1 MPIISL
7 RSFSMKKKVILFFGF
22 LSCVITGVLI
32 FSIFSYKKS
41 KKTLDIAYINLS
53 KEVSL
58 VIQNQVSSLY
68 DGKIQN
74 YEFSYEEK
82 DLEKKLKKTDYIFTL
97 DGDFVKNT
105 EKKRFDSEVFN
116 KLPKSI
122 RRTDKNILPILL
134 DNYEIAYSKDLLKE
148 LNCNVPTNL
157 FELDDLLKKS
167 KSHVFSP
174 FFCAGKDDKTLFG
187 LISCFVE
194 SFGGKKSYEK
204 FVEVISS
211 SKSFEKLLDVQLNE
225 GEKDGE
231 FTLRNILDLFK
242 SWQQNEIVHPNW
254 FNATKTDLNYF
265 LQEEQVGVIFL
276 PLSEHR
282 TISRNLISK
291 FEVSRFPVINQKI
304 DHCLIAPSVV
314 VIKKTKNELFDSVIS
329 EIVND
334 KIQTQLSKNSK
345 WGPVSLKS
353 QAYDRQA
360 DDVRFW
366 ASSCKGGQ
374 TPDLYNAVFQLDKE
388 RGNELANQIRSYLS
402 QKN

>member
-1 MPIISL
+1 
-7 RSFSMKKKVILFFGF
+7 MKKKVILFFGF

-74 YEFSYEEK
+74 YEFSFEEK
-82 DLEKKLKKTDYIFTL
+82 DLEKKLKKTDFIFTL

-314 VIKKTKNELFDSVIS
+314 VIKKTKNELFDSVII

-345 WGPVSLKS
+345 LGPVSLKS

-402 QKN
+402 QKI

>member
-1 MPIISL
+1 
-7 RSFSMKKKVILFFGF
+7 MKKKVILFFGF

-32 FSIFSYKKS
+32 FSIFTYKKS

-74 YEFSYEEK
+74 YEFSFEEK
-82 DLEKKLKKTDYIFTL
+82 DLEKKLKKTDFIFTL

-134 DNYEIAYSKDLLKE
+134 DNFEIAYSKDLLKE

-314 VIKKTKNELFDSVIS
+314 VIKKTKNELFDSVIN

-345 WGPVSLKS
+345 LGPVSLKS

>member
-1 MPIISL
+1 
-7 RSFSMKKKVILFFGF
+7 MKKKVILFFGF

-74 YEFSYEEK
+74 YEFSFEEK
-82 DLEKKLKKTDYIFTL
+82 DLEKKLKKIDYIFTL

-134 DNYEIAYSKDLLKE
+134 DNYEIAYSKDLMKE

-211 SKSFEKLLDVQLNE
+211 NKSFEKLLDAQLNE

-314 VIKKTKNELFDSVIS
+314 VIKKTKNELFDSVIN

-345 WGPVSLKS
+345 LGPVSLKS

>member
-1 MPIISL
+1 
-7 RSFSMKKKVILFFGF
+7 MKKKVILFFGF
-22 LSCVITGVLI
+22 LSCVIIGVLI

-74 YEFSYEEK
+74 YEFSFEEK
-82 DLEKKLKKTDYIFTL
+82 DLEKKLKKTDFIFTL

-122 RRTDKNILPILL
+122 RRTEKNILPVLL
-134 DNYEIAYSKDLLKE
+134 DNYEIAYSKDLMKE

-157 FELDDLLKKS
+157 IELDDLLKKS

-314 VIKKTKNELFDSVIS
+314 VIKKTKNELFDSVIN

-345 WGPVSLKS
+345 LGPVSLKS

-402 QKN
+402 QKI

>member
-1 MPIISL
+1 
-7 RSFSMKKKVILFFGF
+7 MKKRVIIFFGF
-22 LSCVITGVLI
+22 ISCIIACVLI

-41 KKTLDIAYINLS
+41 KKTLDIAYVNLS

-58 VIQNQVSSLY
+58 VIQNQVSTLY

-74 YEFSYEEK
+74 YEFSFDEQ
-82 DLEKKLKKTDYIFTL
+82 DLEKKLKKIDYIFTL
-97 DGDFVKNT
+97 DGEFVRNT
-105 EKKRFDSEVFN
+105 EKRHFDSDLFN

-122 RRTDKNILPILL
+122 RRTEKNILPVLL

-148 LNCNVPTNL
+148 LNCKVPTNL
-157 FELDDLLKKS
+157 IELDDLLKKS

-174 FFCAGKDDKTLFG
+174 FFCAGKDNKTLFA

-211 SKSFEKLLDVQLNE
+211 NKNISFDELLDVQLNE

-242 SWQQNEIVHPNW
+242 NWQQNEIVHPNW
-254 FNATKTDLNYF
+254 FGATKTDLNYF

-314 VIKKTKNELFDSVIS
+314 VIKKTKNELFDSVIN

-366 ASSCKGGQ
+366 ASSCRGGQ
-374 TPDLYNAVFQLDKE
+374 TPDLFNAVFQLEKDRSDE
-388 RGNELANQIRSYLS
+388 FANQIRNYLS

>member
-1 MPIISL
+1 
-7 RSFSMKKKVILFFGF
+7 MKKKVILFFGF

-53 KEVSL
+53 KDVSL

-82 DLEKKLKKTDYIFTL
+82 DLEKKLKKTDFIFTL

-194 SFGGKKSYEK
+194 SFGGKKSYDK

-345 WGPVSLKS
+345 LGPVSLKS

-402 QKN
+402 QKNLINSN